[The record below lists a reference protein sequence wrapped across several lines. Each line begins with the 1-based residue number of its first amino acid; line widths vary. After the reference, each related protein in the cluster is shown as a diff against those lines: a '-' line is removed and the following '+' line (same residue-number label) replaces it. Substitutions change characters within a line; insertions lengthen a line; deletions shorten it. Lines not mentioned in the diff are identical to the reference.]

1 MLNDTFRLFFKI
13 RDDEFALVLYLNSVF
28 MNILE
33 MSSLHVTAGSYI
45 MISYRGINNFEI
57 LSQTCLK

>member
-45 MISYRGINNFEI
+45 MISYRGINDFEF